1 MVYGIWYMVYGIW
14 YMVLIVD
21 QGKDVC
27 MLVWYNIWYYDIESD
42 GIWY

>member
-1 MVYGIWYMVYGIW
+1 
-14 YMVLIVD
+14 MVLIID

-42 GIWY
+42 GIWYMIWDIESDGI